1 MRGPRSTAASRV
13 AVRANSHRIRRRDDR
28 DDDLHGDPRDQD
40 VVVRETAERRA
51 GHETLQHLL
60 RGERAGLGHDEDRR
74 EPPEPFGP
82 VVRAG
87 ERADHDRGHPGD
99 QQHQDGLVER
109 GEVRVARALQGE
121 RALMGVGD
129 RDQVREGVPEHQPGR
144 GRAEGRE
151 ASEPGSFTHADRSP
165 RCDSAGLY
173 AGALTRGERGAMR
186 AEDVRTVGVI
196 GCGLMG
202 SGIAEVVARAGQDA
216 VVLETSDELVERGRQ
231 RIETST
237 LRAVERNRLDAEE
250 RAAVLGRISLTTDVQ
265 DLADVDLVIE
275 AATED
280 HDTKVG
286 MFRRLDEVTKPEVIL
301 ASNTSSIPIAD
312 LGAATSRPDKVLG
325 MHFFNPVPVMGLIE
339 LVRAISTSDDTM
351 AFGRAYGVVLG
362 KTTVESRDRAGFIV
376 NALLIPY
383 LNGAIRMLEDGFAT
397 REDIDTAVH
406 LGLNHPM
413 GPLRLIDLIGLDTH
427 LFIANV
433 LFEEFKEPTYAPPPL
448 LRRMVTAG
456 RLGRKVGRGF
466 YDYEG

>member
-1 MRGPRSTAASRV
+1 
-13 AVRANSHRIRRRDDR
+13 
-28 DDDLHGDPRDQD
+28 
-40 VVVRETAERRA
+40 
-51 GHETLQHLL
+51 
-60 RGERAGLGHDEDRR
+60 
-74 EPPEPFGP
+74 
-82 VVRAG
+82 
-87 ERADHDRGHPGD
+87 
-99 QQHQDGLVER
+99 
-109 GEVRVARALQGE
+109 
-121 RALMGVGD
+121 
-129 RDQVREGVPEHQPGR
+129 
-144 GRAEGRE
+144 
-151 ASEPGSFTHADRSP
+151 
-165 RCDSAGLY
+165 
-173 AGALTRGERGAMR
+173 MR

-202 SGIAEVVARAGQDA
+202 SGISEVVARAGQTV
-216 VVLETSDELVERGRQ
+216 VVLETSDELVERGRR

-237 LRAVERNRLDAEE
+237 LRAVEGGRLDAEE
-250 RAAVLGRISLTTDVQ
+250 RTAVLGRISLTTDVQ
-265 DLADVDLVIE
+265 NLADVDLVIE

-280 HDTKVG
+280 HDTKVV

-339 LVRAISTSDDTM
+339 LVRAISSSDDTM

-433 LFEEFKEPTYAPPPL
+433 LFEEFKEPTFAPPPL

-466 YDYEG
+466 YDYGS

>member
-1 MRGPRSTAASRV
+1 MK
-13 AVRANSHRIRRRDDR
+13 
-28 DDDLHGDPRDQD
+28 Q
-40 VVVRETAERRA
+40 
-51 GHETLQHLL
+51 
-60 RGERAGLGHDEDRR
+60 
-74 EPPEPFGP
+74 
-82 VVRAG
+82 
-87 ERADHDRGHPGD
+87 
-99 QQHQDGLVER
+99 
-109 GEVRVARALQGE
+109 
-121 RALMGVGD
+121 
-129 RDQVREGVPEHQPGR
+129 
-144 GRAEGRE
+144 
-151 ASEPGSFTHADRSP
+151 
-165 RCDSAGLY
+165 
-173 AGALTRGERGAMR
+173 RGAMR

-216 VVLETSDELVERGRQ
+216 VVLEASDELVERGRQ

-237 LRAVERNRLDAEE
+237 LRAVERKRLDAGE
-250 RAAVLGRISLTTDVQ
+250 REAVLGRVSLTTDVQ

-376 NALLIPY
+376 NVLLIPY

-413 GPLRLIDLIGLDTH
+413 GPLQLIDLIGLDTH

>member
-1 MRGPRSTAASRV
+1 
-13 AVRANSHRIRRRDDR
+13 
-28 DDDLHGDPRDQD
+28 
-40 VVVRETAERRA
+40 
-51 GHETLQHLL
+51 
-60 RGERAGLGHDEDRR
+60 
-74 EPPEPFGP
+74 
-82 VVRAG
+82 
-87 ERADHDRGHPGD
+87 
-99 QQHQDGLVER
+99 
-109 GEVRVARALQGE
+109 
-121 RALMGVGD
+121 
-129 RDQVREGVPEHQPGR
+129 
-144 GRAEGRE
+144 
-151 ASEPGSFTHADRSP
+151 
-165 RCDSAGLY
+165 
-173 AGALTRGERGAMR
+173 MR
-186 AEDVRTVGVI
+186 AEDVRTVAVI

-202 SGIAEVVARAGQDA
+202 SGISEVVARAGQTA
-216 VVLETSDELVERGRQ
+216 VVLETTDELVERGRQ

-237 LRAVERNRLDAEE
+237 LRAVERGRLDAEE
-250 RAAVLGRISLTTDVQ
+250 RTAVLGRISLTTDVQ

-339 LVRAISTSDDTM
+339 LVRAISSSDDTM

-433 LFEEFKEPTYAPPPL
+433 LFEEFKEPTFAPPPL

-466 YDYEG
+466 YDYGS

>member
-1 MRGPRSTAASRV
+1 
-13 AVRANSHRIRRRDDR
+13 
-28 DDDLHGDPRDQD
+28 
-40 VVVRETAERRA
+40 
-51 GHETLQHLL
+51 
-60 RGERAGLGHDEDRR
+60 
-74 EPPEPFGP
+74 
-82 VVRAG
+82 
-87 ERADHDRGHPGD
+87 
-99 QQHQDGLVER
+99 
-109 GEVRVARALQGE
+109 
-121 RALMGVGD
+121 
-129 RDQVREGVPEHQPGR
+129 
-144 GRAEGRE
+144 
-151 ASEPGSFTHADRSP
+151 
-165 RCDSAGLY
+165 
-173 AGALTRGERGAMR
+173 MR
-186 AEDVRTVGVI
+186 AEDVRTVGII

-202 SGIAEVVARAGQDA
+202 SGIAETVARAGQT
-216 VVLETSDELVERGRQ
+216 VVFLEASDELVERGRH
-231 RIETST
+231 RIATST
-237 LRAVERNRLDAEE
+237 LRAVERGRLETAE
-250 RAAVLGRISLTTDVQ
+250 RDTLLGRISGTTDVQ
-265 DLADVDLVIE
+265 ELADVDLVIE

-339 LVRAISTSDDTM
+339 LVRAITTSEDTVE
-351 AFGRAYGVVLG
+351 FGRAYGVVLG

-397 REDIDTAVH
+397 REDIDTAIH

-413 GPLRLIDLIGLDTH
+413 GPLQLIDLIGLDTH

-433 LFEEFKEPTYAPPPL
+433 LFEEFKEPTFAPPPL

-466 YDYEG
+466 YDYED

>member
-1 MRGPRSTAASRV
+1 
-13 AVRANSHRIRRRDDR
+13 
-28 DDDLHGDPRDQD
+28 
-40 VVVRETAERRA
+40 
-51 GHETLQHLL
+51 
-60 RGERAGLGHDEDRR
+60 
-74 EPPEPFGP
+74 
-82 VVRAG
+82 
-87 ERADHDRGHPGD
+87 
-99 QQHQDGLVER
+99 
-109 GEVRVARALQGE
+109 
-121 RALMGVGD
+121 
-129 RDQVREGVPEHQPGR
+129 
-144 GRAEGRE
+144 
-151 ASEPGSFTHADRSP
+151 
-165 RCDSAGLY
+165 
-173 AGALTRGERGAMR
+173 MR

-202 SGIAEVVARAGQDA
+202 SGIAEVVARAGQTA
-216 VVLETSDELVERGRQ
+216 IVLEASDELMQRGRQ

-237 LRAVERNRLDAEE
+237 LRAVERGRLDADE
-250 RAAVLGRISLTTDVQ
+250 RTAVLGRITGTSDVL
-265 DLADVDLVIE
+265 DLADADLVIE

-286 MFRRLDEVTKPEVIL
+286 MFRRLDEVTKPDVIL

-339 LVRAISTSDDTM
+339 LVKAITTSDDTIE
-351 AFGRAYGVVLG
+351 FGRAYGVVLG

-383 LNGAIRMLEDGFAT
+383 LNGAIRMLEEGFAT

-433 LFEEFKEPTYAPPPL
+433 LFEEFKEPTFAPPPL

-466 YDYEG
+466 YDYET

>member
-1 MRGPRSTAASRV
+1 
-13 AVRANSHRIRRRDDR
+13 
-28 DDDLHGDPRDQD
+28 
-40 VVVRETAERRA
+40 
-51 GHETLQHLL
+51 
-60 RGERAGLGHDEDRR
+60 
-74 EPPEPFGP
+74 
-82 VVRAG
+82 
-87 ERADHDRGHPGD
+87 
-99 QQHQDGLVER
+99 
-109 GEVRVARALQGE
+109 
-121 RALMGVGD
+121 
-129 RDQVREGVPEHQPGR
+129 
-144 GRAEGRE
+144 
-151 ASEPGSFTHADRSP
+151 
-165 RCDSAGLY
+165 
-173 AGALTRGERGAMR
+173 MR

-202 SGIAEVVARAGQDA
+202 SGISEVVARAGQTA

-237 LRAVERNRLDAEE
+237 LRAVERGRLHAEE
-250 RAAVLGRISLTTDVQ
+250 RTTVLGRISLTTDVQ
-265 DLADVDLVIE
+265 DLAGVDLVIE

-312 LGAATSRPDKVLG
+312 LAAATSRPDKVLG
-325 MHFFNPVPVMGLIE
+325 MHFFNPVPAMGLIE

-351 AFGRAYGVVLG
+351 AFGRAYGVVVG

-383 LNGAIRMLEDGFAT
+383 LNGAIRMLEDGFAS

-433 LFEEFKEPTYAPPPL
+433 LFEEFKEPTFAPPPL

-456 RLGRKVGRGF
+456 LLGRKVGRGF
-466 YDYEG
+466 YEYGS

>member
-1 MRGPRSTAASRV
+1 
-13 AVRANSHRIRRRDDR
+13 
-28 DDDLHGDPRDQD
+28 
-40 VVVRETAERRA
+40 
-51 GHETLQHLL
+51 
-60 RGERAGLGHDEDRR
+60 
-74 EPPEPFGP
+74 
-82 VVRAG
+82 
-87 ERADHDRGHPGD
+87 
-99 QQHQDGLVER
+99 
-109 GEVRVARALQGE
+109 
-121 RALMGVGD
+121 
-129 RDQVREGVPEHQPGR
+129 
-144 GRAEGRE
+144 
-151 ASEPGSFTHADRSP
+151 
-165 RCDSAGLY
+165 
-173 AGALTRGERGAMR
+173 MR

-202 SGIAEVVARAGQDA
+202 SGIAEVVARARQHA

-250 RAAVLGRISLTTDVQ
+250 RAAVLGRISLTTDIQ

-351 AFGRAYGVVLG
+351 AFGRAFGVVLG

-413 GPLRLIDLIGLDTH
+413 GPLQLIDLIGLDTH

>member
-1 MRGPRSTAASRV
+1 
-13 AVRANSHRIRRRDDR
+13 
-28 DDDLHGDPRDQD
+28 
-40 VVVRETAERRA
+40 
-51 GHETLQHLL
+51 
-60 RGERAGLGHDEDRR
+60 
-74 EPPEPFGP
+74 
-82 VVRAG
+82 
-87 ERADHDRGHPGD
+87 
-99 QQHQDGLVER
+99 
-109 GEVRVARALQGE
+109 
-121 RALMGVGD
+121 
-129 RDQVREGVPEHQPGR
+129 
-144 GRAEGRE
+144 
-151 ASEPGSFTHADRSP
+151 
-165 RCDSAGLY
+165 
-173 AGALTRGERGAMR
+173 MR

-202 SGIAEVVARAGQDA
+202 SGISEVVARAGQTA
-216 VVLETSDELVERGRQ
+216 VVLETSVELVERGRQ

-237 LRAVERNRLDAEE
+237 LRAVERGRLDAEE
-250 RAAVLGRISLTTDVQ
+250 RTAVLGRISLTTDVQ
-265 DLADVDLVIE
+265 DLAGVDLVIE

-339 LVRAISTSDDTM
+339 LVRAISSSDDTM
-351 AFGRAYGVVLG
+351 AFGRAYGVVVG

-383 LNGAIRMLEDGFAT
+383 LNGAIRMLEDGFAS

-413 GPLRLIDLIGLDTH
+413 GPLQLIDLIGLDTH

-433 LFEEFKEPTYAPPPL
+433 LFEEFKEPTFAPPPL

-456 RLGRKVGRGF
+456 LLGRKVGRGF
-466 YDYEG
+466 YEYGS

>member
-1 MRGPRSTAASRV
+1 
-13 AVRANSHRIRRRDDR
+13 
-28 DDDLHGDPRDQD
+28 
-40 VVVRETAERRA
+40 
-51 GHETLQHLL
+51 
-60 RGERAGLGHDEDRR
+60 
-74 EPPEPFGP
+74 
-82 VVRAG
+82 
-87 ERADHDRGHPGD
+87 
-99 QQHQDGLVER
+99 
-109 GEVRVARALQGE
+109 
-121 RALMGVGD
+121 
-129 RDQVREGVPEHQPGR
+129 
-144 GRAEGRE
+144 
-151 ASEPGSFTHADRSP
+151 
-165 RCDSAGLY
+165 
-173 AGALTRGERGAMR
+173 MR
-186 AEDVRTVGVI
+186 AEDVRTVGVV

-202 SGIAEVVARAGQDA
+202 SGISEVVARAGQTA

-237 LRAVERNRLDAEE
+237 LRAVERGRLDAEE
-250 RAAVLGRISLTTDVQ
+250 RTAVLGRISLTTDVQ
-265 DLADVDLVIE
+265 DLAGVDLVIE

-339 LVRAISTSDDTM
+339 LVRAISSSDDTM

-413 GPLRLIDLIGLDTH
+413 GPLQLIDLIGLDTH

-433 LFEEFKEPTYAPPPL
+433 LFEEFKEPTFAPPPL

-466 YDYEG
+466 YDYGS

>member
-1 MRGPRSTAASRV
+1 
-13 AVRANSHRIRRRDDR
+13 
-28 DDDLHGDPRDQD
+28 
-40 VVVRETAERRA
+40 
-51 GHETLQHLL
+51 
-60 RGERAGLGHDEDRR
+60 
-74 EPPEPFGP
+74 
-82 VVRAG
+82 
-87 ERADHDRGHPGD
+87 
-99 QQHQDGLVER
+99 
-109 GEVRVARALQGE
+109 
-121 RALMGVGD
+121 
-129 RDQVREGVPEHQPGR
+129 
-144 GRAEGRE
+144 
-151 ASEPGSFTHADRSP
+151 
-165 RCDSAGLY
+165 
-173 AGALTRGERGAMR
+173 
-186 AEDVRTVGVI
+186 
-196 GCGLMG
+196 MG
-202 SGIAEVVARAGQDA
+202 SGIAETVARAGQT
-216 VVLETSDELVERGRQ
+216 VVFLEASEELVERGRN

-237 LRAVERNRLDAEE
+237 LRAVERGRLETAE
-250 RAAVLGRISLTTDVQ
+250 RDTLLGRISGTTDVLE
-265 DLADVDLVIE
+265 LADVDFVIE

-339 LVRAISTSDDTM
+339 LVRAITTSEDTVE
-351 AFGRAYGVVLG
+351 FGRAYGVALG

-397 REDIDTAVH
+397 REDIDTAIH

-413 GPLRLIDLIGLDTH
+413 GPLQLIDLIGLDTH

-433 LFEEFKEPTYAPPPL
+433 LFEEFKEPTFAPPPL

-466 YDYEG
+466 YDYED

>member
-1 MRGPRSTAASRV
+1 
-13 AVRANSHRIRRRDDR
+13 
-28 DDDLHGDPRDQD
+28 
-40 VVVRETAERRA
+40 
-51 GHETLQHLL
+51 
-60 RGERAGLGHDEDRR
+60 
-74 EPPEPFGP
+74 
-82 VVRAG
+82 
-87 ERADHDRGHPGD
+87 
-99 QQHQDGLVER
+99 
-109 GEVRVARALQGE
+109 
-121 RALMGVGD
+121 
-129 RDQVREGVPEHQPGR
+129 
-144 GRAEGRE
+144 
-151 ASEPGSFTHADRSP
+151 
-165 RCDSAGLY
+165 
-173 AGALTRGERGAMR
+173 MR

-202 SGIAEVVARAGQDA
+202 SGISEVVARAGQTA
-216 VVLETSDELVERGRQ
+216 VVLETTDELVERGRQ

-237 LRAVERNRLDAEE
+237 LRAVERGRLDAEE
-250 RAAVLGRISLTTDVQ
+250 RTAVLGRISLTTDVQ

-325 MHFFNPVPVMGLIE
+325 MHFFNPVPVMSLIE
-339 LVRAISTSDDTM
+339 LVRAISSSDDTM

-413 GPLRLIDLIGLDTH
+413 GPLQLIDLIGLDTH

-433 LFEEFKEPTYAPPPL
+433 LFEEFKEPTFAPPPL

-466 YDYEG
+466 YDYGS

>member
-1 MRGPRSTAASRV
+1 
-13 AVRANSHRIRRRDDR
+13 
-28 DDDLHGDPRDQD
+28 
-40 VVVRETAERRA
+40 
-51 GHETLQHLL
+51 
-60 RGERAGLGHDEDRR
+60 
-74 EPPEPFGP
+74 
-82 VVRAG
+82 
-87 ERADHDRGHPGD
+87 
-99 QQHQDGLVER
+99 
-109 GEVRVARALQGE
+109 
-121 RALMGVGD
+121 
-129 RDQVREGVPEHQPGR
+129 
-144 GRAEGRE
+144 
-151 ASEPGSFTHADRSP
+151 
-165 RCDSAGLY
+165 
-173 AGALTRGERGAMR
+173 MR

-202 SGIAEVVARAGQDA
+202 SGISEVVARAGQTA
-216 VVLETSDELVERGRQ
+216 VVLETTDELVERGRQ

-237 LRAVERNRLDAEE
+237 LRAVERGRLDAEE
-250 RAAVLGRISLTTDVQ
+250 RTAVLGRISLTTDVQ

-286 MFRRLDEVTKPEVIL
+286 MFRRLDEVTKPEVVL

-312 LGAATSRPDKVLG
+312 LGAATSRADKVLG

-339 LVRAISTSDDTM
+339 LVRAISSSDDTM
-351 AFGRAYGVVLG
+351 EFGRAYGVVLG

-413 GPLRLIDLIGLDTH
+413 GPLQLIDLIGLDTH

-433 LFEEFKEPTYAPPPL
+433 LFEEFKEPTFAPPPL

-466 YDYEG
+466 YDYGS

>member
-1 MRGPRSTAASRV
+1 
-13 AVRANSHRIRRRDDR
+13 
-28 DDDLHGDPRDQD
+28 
-40 VVVRETAERRA
+40 
-51 GHETLQHLL
+51 
-60 RGERAGLGHDEDRR
+60 
-74 EPPEPFGP
+74 
-82 VVRAG
+82 
-87 ERADHDRGHPGD
+87 
-99 QQHQDGLVER
+99 
-109 GEVRVARALQGE
+109 
-121 RALMGVGD
+121 
-129 RDQVREGVPEHQPGR
+129 
-144 GRAEGRE
+144 
-151 ASEPGSFTHADRSP
+151 
-165 RCDSAGLY
+165 
-173 AGALTRGERGAMR
+173 MR

-202 SGIAEVVARAGQDA
+202 SGVSEVVARAGQTA
-216 VVLETSDELVERGRQ
+216 VVLETSDELVDRGRQ

-237 LRAVERNRLDAEE
+237 LRAVERGRLDAEE
-250 RAAVLGRISLTTDVQ
+250 RTAVLGRISLTTDVQ

-339 LVRAISTSDDTM
+339 LVRAISSSDDTM

-413 GPLRLIDLIGLDTH
+413 GPLQLIDLIGLDTH

-433 LFEEFKEPTYAPPPL
+433 LFEEFKEPTFAPPPL

-466 YDYEG
+466 YDYGS

>member
-1 MRGPRSTAASRV
+1 
-13 AVRANSHRIRRRDDR
+13 
-28 DDDLHGDPRDQD
+28 
-40 VVVRETAERRA
+40 
-51 GHETLQHLL
+51 
-60 RGERAGLGHDEDRR
+60 
-74 EPPEPFGP
+74 
-82 VVRAG
+82 
-87 ERADHDRGHPGD
+87 
-99 QQHQDGLVER
+99 
-109 GEVRVARALQGE
+109 
-121 RALMGVGD
+121 
-129 RDQVREGVPEHQPGR
+129 
-144 GRAEGRE
+144 
-151 ASEPGSFTHADRSP
+151 
-165 RCDSAGLY
+165 
-173 AGALTRGERGAMR
+173 MR

-202 SGIAEVVARAGQDA
+202 SGIAEVVARAGQNA
-216 VVLETSDELVERGRQ
+216 VVLETSDELAQRGRQ
-231 RIETST
+231 RIEAST
-237 LRAVERNRLDAEE
+237 LRAVERGRLDAEE

-413 GPLRLIDLIGLDTH
+413 GPLQLIDLIGLDTH